1 MRRCLKLSPVPEA
14 TKGSMPPYV
23 VRLVLEAAR
32 TAGVSPDE
40 LNRLPGVG
48 VLGRQGIRVPTML
61 LTRVWEVSS
70 AVFAEAG
77 GAPRVAQLWTPGR
90 FHVWDY
96 VIKSSADLGEAF
108 DLAARHLPAITDPDS
123 AFIVRRNAAG
133 RLTVATRP
141 VPTFGRVGALIG
153 EFVLGL
159 LLQQA
164 GAALGRP
171 VTPVAITVAGEPPR
185 SHAHLVET
193 FGTRDIQFDAPVSS
207 ITFAPADATAPLP
220 GADPALAAIVRD
232 HAVHSISNARPILGW
247 LDKVHA
253 EIADSFA
260 DGPPSLDRVAR
271 RMTMSSR
278 TFQRR
283 LHDEGT
289 SWREEVEKVREA
301 EATRLL
307 RDTGLTID
315 AVAARVGFS
324 DVRALRR
331 AFHRW
336 YGRTPADFRR
346 QPSAK

>member
-1 MRRCLKLSPVPEA
+1 M
-14 TKGSMPPYV
+14 TNGSMPPHV

-32 TAGVSPDE
+32 TAGVSEEE
-40 LNRLPGVG
+40 LKRLPGVG
-48 VLGRQGIRVPTML
+48 VLDQEGIRVPTKM
-61 LTRVWEVSS
+61 LTRVWEISS
-70 AVFAEAG
+70 AAFAEAG
-77 GAPRVAQLWTPGR
+77 GAPRVARLWTPGR

-96 VIKSSADLGEAF
+96 VIKSSADLTEAF
-108 DLAARHLPAITDPDS
+108 ALAAQHIPAITDPHS
-123 AFIVRRNAAG
+123 AFIVQQDPAG

-141 VPTFGRVGALIG
+141 VSTFGRVGELIG

-159 LLQQA
+159 LIQQA
-164 GAALGRP
+164 GTALGRP

-185 SHAHLVET
+185 SRGDLLEMY
-193 FGTRDIQFDAPVSS
+193 GTTDVQFNAPVSS
-207 ITFAPADATAPLP
+207 VTFSAPDATAPLP

-232 HAVHSISNARPILGW
+232 HAVHTVANARLILGW

-253 EIADSFA
+253 EIAASFA
-260 DGPPSLDRVAR
+260 DGPPALDRVAK

-283 LHDEGT
+283 LHEEGT

-315 AVAARVGFS
+315 TIAARVGYI

-346 QPSAK
+346 ERN